1 MDLEKNIRIAFEV
14 YWKNLPVTTELN
26 TGTHSDAFIAGAKSQ
41 AAKDYWY
48 NEFKRKCT
56 PIILDEYSYLD
67 TDTVIKILQG
77 KKELELGDGILEQSK
92 NVPVFD
98 MSKHDP
104 IYKDWIDCVLG
115 LKEKQ
120 EEYQKYIDEHPDSPI
135 SFDDWGF
142 KVKHCPD
149 MTFKQINRDSSD
161 CAMKVNGKQTYYP
174 FGTVQSDP
182 LYGAINKMFDNV
194 KPKNI
199 GIIGHGKSMV
209 IVLDDSWDVAR
220 QALNKIESIVP
231 IADIIP
237 DASIMHLNSTH
248 GVDLH
253 EEQILPPAWNTKQE
267 LLKMHDKAIERS
279 ITEETYKESRAWDI
293 KKEKKVSHKRTNKRR

>member
-1 MDLEKNIRIAFEV
+1 MDLEENIRIAFEV

-48 NEFKRKCT
+48 NIFK
-56 PIILDEYSYLD
+56 Y
-67 TDTVIKILQG
+67 
-77 KKELELGDGILEQSK
+77 GDGILEQLK

-104 IYKDWIDCVLG
+104 VYKNWIDSVLD

-142 KVKHCPD
+142 KVKHYGKEHD
-149 MTFKQINRDSSD
+149 ILHI
-161 CAMKVNGKQTYYP
+161 VNGKDPHYP
-174 FGTVQSDP
+174 YGIIQSDP
-182 LYGAINKMFDNV
+182 LYGATKKDFDNV

-199 GIIGHGKSMV
+199 GIIGGVGAAITGTDLLSP
-209 IVLDDSWDVAR
+209 I
-220 QALNKIESIVP
+220 NSIVP

-237 DASIMHLNSTH
+237 
-248 GVDLH
+248 
-253 EEQILPPAWNTKQE
+253 EQIISKQE
-267 LLKMHDKAIERS
+267 LLLMHDKAMERS